1 MYVCWRVLQQTF
13 GPAGLIVPLQL
24 IALLIWT
31 QTNVQ
36 NLGADTTW
44 DHTDL
49 DSNTSGNLLIQANV
63 FSDF

>member
-1 MYVCWRVLQQTF
+1 MMRVCWGGGGFQQTF

-31 QTNVQ
+31 QTNAQ

-49 DSNTSGNLLIQANV
+49 DSNASGNL
-63 FSDF
+63 SH